1 MIRAIKTYR
10 LQQRLDEPFGFSQW
24 SYDTRNALLIEFF
37 DSEGLSGWGECYG
50 PATVT
55 QSAVDSF
62 YAPLLLGWDPLKN
75 EAAWQHLW
83 RASLDFAMKGPMMGA
98 ISGLDMALLDLKGK
112 LLKVSA
118 SELMGGRVRD
128 EIRGYATSMYF
139 KQQPEDQLLGTL
151 LEEARE
157 CRTRGFSALKIKVGK
172 NVNFDRRLIAAMREA
187 FPEARLMADSNH
199 AYDLSEAIEIGRVLE
214 THKFAWFEEP
224 LSPVHAAQMRQL
236 ADKIDVPIAAGESE
250 QTRFGFRDLLASGG
264 VQIAQPDLAYC
275 GGPTEALKIRALAS
289 AQGINTIPHC
299 WGTQLNLASAVHFL
313 ATTYVEPGRTEPAEP
328 MIETDLTPNP
338 MRDEMFETGV
348 AFSQGRLV
356 VPTTPGLG
364 VVPDRA
370 MLEAFCIQQTE
381 KFDDED
387 ALPDVDRRER
397 TSDEKVH

>member
-10 LQQRLDEPFGFSQW
+10 LQHRLDEPFGFSQW
-24 SYDTRNALLIEFF
+24 SYDTRNALLVEII
-37 DSEGLSGWGECYG
+37 DSEGVSGWGECYG

-55 QSAVDSF
+55 QSAIDTF

-112 LLKVSA
+112 LLRVSA

-128 EIRGYATSMYF
+128 AVRGYATSMYF
-139 KQQPEDQLLGTL
+139 KQQPEDKLLGTL
-151 LEEARE
+151 LGEARE
-157 CRTRGFSALKIKVGK
+157 CRDRGFSALKIKVGK
-172 NVNFDRRLIAAMREA
+172 NMAFDRRLIEAMREA
-187 FPEARLMADSNH
+187 FPETRLMADSNH
-199 AYDLSEAIEIGRVLE
+199 AYDLPEAVEIGRVLE
-214 THKFAWFEEP
+214 AHKFAWFEEP
-224 LSPVHAAQMRQL
+224 LSPTHAKQMRQL
-236 ADKIDVPIAAGESE
+236 ADKIDVPIATGECE
-250 QTRFGFRDLLASGG
+250 QTRFGFRDLLAAGG

-289 AQGINTIPHC
+289 ANGVNTIPHC

-313 ATTYVEPGRTEPAEP
+313 ATTYVEPGRAEPTEP

-338 MRDEMFETGV
+338 MRDEMFETGLHV
-348 AFSQGRLV
+348 ANGQIT
-356 VPTTPGLG
+356 VPTAPGLG
-364 VVPDRA
+364 VTPDRA
-370 MLEAFCIQQTE
+370 MLQAFCVQKTE
-381 KFDDED
+381 KFEDED
-387 ALPDVDRRER
+387 SLPDVDRRER